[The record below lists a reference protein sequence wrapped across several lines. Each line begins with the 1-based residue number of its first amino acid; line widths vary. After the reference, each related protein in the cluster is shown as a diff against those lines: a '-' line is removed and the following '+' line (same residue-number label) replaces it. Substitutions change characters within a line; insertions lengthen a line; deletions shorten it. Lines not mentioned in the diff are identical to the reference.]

1 MQTKQYTVPAISC
14 QHCVRA
20 VTNEVSKLDGVSV
33 VSVDLATKVVTV
45 EHGESVAPAAIVA
58 AIQEA
63 GYAEVTPV
71 S

>member
-20 VTNEVSKLDGVSV
+20 VTNEVSKLDGVSA

-71 S
+71 A